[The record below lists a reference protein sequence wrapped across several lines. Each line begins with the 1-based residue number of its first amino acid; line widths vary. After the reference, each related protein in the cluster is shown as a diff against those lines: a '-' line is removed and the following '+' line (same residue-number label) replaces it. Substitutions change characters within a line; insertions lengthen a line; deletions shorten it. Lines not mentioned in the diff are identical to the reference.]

1 MGKLKKNSI
10 AALAAQ
16 IVNIIC
22 AFILPRLILST
33 FGSDI
38 NGLVNSI
45 TQFLQIIGLLELGV
59 GAVVESSLY
68 KPLSEQNNLKLSQ
81 IMTSATK
88 FYKKIA
94 IALLIYAVGLVM
106 FYPATVGR
114 AYPFFDVIILIIALS
129 ANSFA
134 QYYFGM
140 INALLLN
147 ADQRSYIIQ
156 TLAIIATIANTAIS
170 VLLIY
175 LGCSIQVV
183 KVVSAV
189 VLFSKPVFLAN
200 YIKRHYQI
208 NYHEAYDVE
217 PIPQKWYGIAQH
229 MAHIVLDS
237 TDVVVLTIFS
247 GLSSVSVYS
256 VYNLVTNGMRSL
268 VLSVGTGMQSIFGEL
283 IAKKEKDKLDAVFAR
298 LDWLIHTAAVVC
310 FGCTMALVVPFVQIY
325 TKGITDINYVQ
336 PLFAFLI
343 SLAQCFR
350 CIRLP
355 YNVMILAGGHYKETQ
370 SNYIVAALLNITISV
385 LTVIR
390 FGLVGVAIGTLAA
403 FVYQNVWM
411 AYYISKHIVC
421 WPFKNFIRQTLI
433 DLITLVCGYAMTRS
447 SYLGELNYVHWALN
461 GILTLVIW
469 VALSMIINFIFYRER
484 LQEIYNRYF
493 MRFKA

>member
-1 MGKLKKNSI
+1 MGKLKRNSI

-33 FGSDI
+33 FGSDV

-45 TQFLQIIGLLELGV
+45 SQFLQVIGLLELGV

-68 KPLSEQNNLKLSQ
+68 KPLSERDNLKLSQ

-88 FYKKIA
+88 FYKRIA
-94 IALLIYAVGLVM
+94 IILLIYAIVLM
-106 FYPATVGR
+106 IFYPATVGR
-114 AYPFFDVIILIIALS
+114 AYPFLDVVVLIIALS

-140 INALLLN
+140 VNALLLN
-147 ADQRSYIIQ
+147 ADQRSYIVQ
-156 TLAIIATIANTAIS
+156 MLAVIVTIANTAIS

-183 KVVSAV
+183 KVVSSV
-189 VLFSKPVFLAN
+189 VFFSKPIFLAN

-247 GLSSVSVYS
+247 SLSSVSVYS
-256 VYNLVTNGMRSL
+256 VYNLVTNGIRSF
-268 VLSVGTGMQSIFGEL
+268 VLSVGTGMQSLLGEL

-298 LDWLIHTAAVVC
+298 LDWLIHTAAVIC
-310 FGCTMALVVPFVQIY
+310 FGCTMVLVVSFVQIY
-325 TKGITDINYVQ
+325 TSGVTDINYVQ

-355 YNVMILAGGHYKETQ
+355 YNVVILAGGHYKQTQ
-370 SNYIVAALLNITISV
+370 SNYIVAALINITISV
-385 LTVIR
+385 FTVIK

-403 FVYQNVWM
+403 FIYQNIWM

-421 WPFKNFIRQTLI
+421 WPFKNFIRQTLT
-433 DLITLVCGYAMTRS
+433 DLITLACGYVMTRTL
-447 SYLGELNYVHWALN
+447 YFGELNYIHWALN
-461 GILTLVIW
+461 GMLILVIW
-469 VALSMIINFIFYRER
+469 VALSMVINFVFYGER
-484 LQEIYNRYF
+484 LREIYNRYF
-493 MRFKA
+493 RRFRV